1 MEERG
6 EGSKLPESG
15 VPQEQRRL
23 YSGASK
29 IDRLTQHTLEL
40 KDDLMAWVD
49 LKIKSVKLELQE
61 KLDEQKKT
69 IAIFG
74 VVAVL
79 GIYGLTFLLVT
90 IALFI
95 GWALGHPAWGF
106 LIVTVVLLGL
116 GIPDRHRRLAGIGR
130 TALFDEEPAGAE
142 RRQEDERGN
151 EEPFTPCERR

>member
-116 GIPDRHRRLAGIGR
+116 AGLLYSMRSRLAQSADKKMNVATKSLSHRVNGDSNR
-130 TALFDEEPAGAE
+130 DE
-142 RRQEDERGN
+142 Q
-151 EEPFTPCERR
+151 